1 MASSYKQIAKS
12 SGLIAFVSIFQMV
25 FGLFRNKVI
34 AVLLGTKGF
43 GIYGLYQVFIETAL
57 SFSSLGLDKSG
68 VRQIAKNSDNLIE
81 RDRCISVFS
90 QGLLVTS
97 IVTSILCVCFSKWI
111 SSVLFNSED
120 YAIGIVIAS
129 LAVLFRS
136 ISQGQISIL
145 NGLRDLKS
153 LAISQIVAVVVGSLS
168 SVLFVLL
175 LGEEGIVLSF
185 VSFGLTSLLFSYIY
199 VRKQS
204 IRKTEFN
211 KGEFFAEFKTLLSLG
226 LGFSVSAAVSSLFTF
241 FSRSYIGAHFD
252 IEVVGV
258 YQACW
263 IISNLYIGIIL
274 SAMGVDFMPR
284 LMKSI
289 EDHSIVRRMVNEQ
302 MEFGSLLAGIGVILL
317 VLFAEVLLT
326 LLYSKDFEVGSSIIR
341 WQVLGVSLRVLG
353 FPLAHSVMAFNK
365 PVWYATIQCFFA
377 FLEYVL
383 LILFTKYFG
392 FDGLGISYFIGYIF
406 FMALW
411 IFAAKKLFKFKF
423 SKKLINILC
432 FNWVSILFAFILT
445 YYLTGITLY
454 VFNVLFLS
462 LYIYIVYYIMEKY
475 MGMSLIEMVRSKIR
489 KRQ

>member
-1 MASSYKQIAKS
+1 
-12 SGLIAFVSIFQMV
+12 
-25 FGLFRNKVI
+25 
-34 AVLLGTKGF
+34 
-43 GIYGLYQVFIETAL
+43 AL
-57 SFSSLGLDKSG
+57 SFSSLGLDISG

-211 KGEFFAEFKTLLSLG
+211 
-226 LGFSVSAAVSSLFTF
+226 
-241 FSRSYIGAHFD
+241 
-252 IEVVGV
+252 
-258 YQACW
+258 
-263 IISNLYIGIIL
+263 
-274 SAMGVDFMPR
+274 
-284 LMKSI
+284 
-289 EDHSIVRRMVNEQ
+289 
-302 MEFGSLLAGIGVILL
+302 
-317 VLFAEVLLT
+317 
-326 LLYSKDFEVGSSIIR
+326 
-341 WQVLGVSLRVLG
+341 
-353 FPLAHSVMAFNK
+353 
-365 PVWYATIQCFFA
+365 
-377 FLEYVL
+377 
-383 LILFTKYFG
+383 
-392 FDGLGISYFIGYIF
+392 
-406 FMALW
+406 
-411 IFAAKKLFKFKF
+411 
-423 SKKLINILC
+423 
-432 FNWVSILFAFILT
+432 
-445 YYLTGITLY
+445 
-454 VFNVLFLS
+454 
-462 LYIYIVYYIMEKY
+462 
-475 MGMSLIEMVRSKIR
+475 
-489 KRQ
+489 